1 MKYFH
6 RTSVAPDATVA
17 RAAEYFGA
25 RLTPIEEAPRRRRFG
40 GTLGQ
45 LPVSVQAEGG
55 HYTLVTIETD
65 QPGESEL
72 DKLAKRFLTVVHTMA
87 DPAHEPRGAY

>member
-6 RTSVAPDATVA
+6 RTSVAPDAAVA
-17 RAAEYFGA
+17 RAAEFFGA
-25 RLTPIEEAPRRRRFG
+25 RLTPVEELPRRRRFG

-45 LPVSVQAEGG
+45 LSVSVQAEGG
-55 HYTLVTIETD
+55 HYTLITLDTD

-87 DPAHEPRGAY
+87 SPAHEPRGAY

>member
-6 RTSVAPDATVA
+6 RTSITPDAAVA
-17 RAAEYFGA
+17 RAAEFFGA
-25 RLTPIEEAPRRRRFG
+25 RLTPVEEAPRRRRFG

-45 LPVSVQAEGG
+45 LTVSVQAEGG

-72 DKLAKRFLTVVHTMA
+72 DKLAKRFLTAVHTMA

>member
-6 RTSVAPDATVA
+6 RTSVTPDAAVA

-25 RLTPIEEAPRRRRFG
+25 QLTPIEEAPRRRRFG

-45 LPVSVQAEGG
+45 LTVSVQAEGG

>member
-6 RTSVAPDATVA
+6 RTSISPDAAVA
-17 RAAEYFGA
+17 RAAEFFGA
-25 RLTPIEEAPRRRRFG
+25 RLTPTEEAPRRRRFG

-45 LPVSVQAEGG
+45 LSVVVQAEGG
-55 HYTLVTIETD
+55 HYTLITIETD

>member
-6 RTSVAPDATVA
+6 RTSVSPDAAVA
-17 RAAEYFGA
+17 RTAEFFGA
-25 RLTPIEEAPRRRRFG
+25 RLTPIEEAPRRRRFS

-45 LPVSVQAEGG
+45 LSVTVQAEGG
-55 HYTLVTIETD
+55 HYTLITIETD

-72 DKLAKRFLTVVHTMA
+72 DKLAKRFLTLVHAMA
-87 DPAHEPRGAY
+87 DPAHSPRGAY

>member
-6 RTSVAPDATVA
+6 RTSITPDAAVA
-17 RAAEYFGA
+17 RAAEFFGA
-25 RLTPIEEAPRRRRFG
+25 RLTPVEEAPRRRRFG

-45 LPVSVQAEGG
+45 LTVSVQAEGG
-55 HYTLVTIETD
+55 HYTLVTVDTN
-65 QPGESEL
+65 QPGESEA

-87 DPAHEPRGAY
+87 DPGHEARGAY